1 MYISFH
7 TKVHLF
13 ILCLPG
19 RNGNDFLRARLGW
32 ACCQAPVRVLA
43 TNDHGAACNRL
54 GPNGSRLPI
63 TPLMVTGLAV
73 VPVLID
79 CYIKWKH
86 MPLFC
91 ADCLQRI
98 SSESKRFHILH
109 YSNKICQASKLCL
122 HQARTSGK
130 QQPNIYLYLAVTI
143 RRRILEPQ
151 EGTVPPWLRTASL
164 QAGSTLQR
172 KVEQMI
178 NSVAYEK
185 L

>member
-19 RNGNDFLRARLGW
+19 RNGNDFLRARLGARLGG

-54 GPNGSRLPI
+54 GPNRSRLPI

-79 CYIKWKH
+79 CYIK
-86 MPLFC
+86 
-91 ADCLQRI
+91 
-98 SSESKRFHILH
+98 
-109 YSNKICQASKLCL
+109 
-122 HQARTSGK
+122 
-130 QQPNIYLYLAVTI
+130 
-143 RRRILEPQ
+143 
-151 EGTVPPWLRTASL
+151 
-164 QAGSTLQR
+164 
-172 KVEQMI
+172 
-178 NSVAYEK
+178 
-185 L
+185 